1 MKKKLDTG
9 RRPGQAHSE
18 PRAESREPRAESR
31 EPRAESREPRA
42 ESREPRAESRE
53 PRAYGFV
60 MAAMP
65 RLSAP
70 SRRDCSPDSALA
82 ARSRRGGVPSLHRC
96 IAAVRRRGA
105 MALLFVLAAVAL
117 AAPAQAQTSVELVS
131 NFSETESSAGGLNSF
146 DQAQAFTTG
155 TNTGGYKLTSISLD
169 LSGQGGGGGSIAV
182 SIHSD
187 SSGNPGTSLG
197 TLGTHTASGGV
208 RTFSSTTGI
217 DLAASRTYFVVVDV
231 TGLLR
236 SSVSNTSS
244 DNESSTV
251 GWTIANGSVYRSK
264 DLTSGAWTDFAD
276 SKRIRINGYAKT
288 GGTDTTAP
296 AFASAAANGASL
308 VITFDEDLAAAAS
321 LANSAFTVKKTASG
335 GSEATVAL
343 STTVAPVISGT
354 TVTLTLD
361 TALVSTDGS
370 VKVTYTKP
378 ATGSANKLVDAA
390 SNETAT
396 FTDQTVTNNSN
407 TAPEFAND
415 TATRS
420 FTETV
425 GDATVTTAEDLG
437 SPITATDSDGD
448 TLTYTLG
455 GSDAVKF
462 DLDASS
468 GQLATKVGESYDREA
483 KASYSVTVTATD
495 PDTDSDSVA
504 VTINVDNATELP
516 LVPSGLSAVTSTI
529 HGANVDVAWTAPINA
544 GRPVLLTYDVQYRT
558 GADDWASQSVP
569 ANKTFVTLTGL
580 TAETSYDFQ
589 VRAVNLDGDGPWSDS
604 VTLRT
609 APAPTVPAAPTSFT
623 ATAGDGAVMLAWE
636 TVSDAGGSAIIEYQY
651 RHAAGTTVPGS
662 TNWNTVPDSGD
673 SGTDLYDERS
683 FTVTSLTNGT
693 EYAFELR
700 AVNAVGGGTK
710 ASPVTATPIA
720 PPLVSNIEQSV
731 NNNSSAVLG
740 TTAGSSHDLHQAF
753 TTGAVGARLTSITI
767 KLSALIENQPL
778 PTMTLHKG
786 SATSAAIATLSTT
799 GTASGFNANYTYTAP
814 ANTILAA
821 STTYYVVVQGGS
833 VNSYARATDSDSEDS
848 GSETGWS
855 VADGYGKRAA
865 ASTGDFTIDF
875 KALMIRVDG
884 TVASENT
891 AATGTPTIC

>member
-1 MKKKLDTG
+1 M
-9 RRPGQAHSE
+9 
-18 PRAESREPRAESR
+18 
-31 EPRAESREPRA
+31 
-42 ESREPRAESRE
+42 
-53 PRAYGFV
+53 
-60 MAAMP
+60 
-65 RLSAP
+65 
-70 SRRDCSPDSALA
+70 
-82 ARSRRGGVPSLHRC
+82 
-96 IAAVRRRGA
+96 
-105 MALLFVLAAVAL
+105 
-117 AAPAQAQTSVELVS
+117 
-131 NFSETESSAGGLNSF
+131 
-146 DQAQAFTTG
+146 
-155 TNTGGYKLTSISLD
+155 
-169 LSGQGGGGGSIAV
+169 
-182 SIHSD
+182 
-187 SSGNPGTSLG
+187 
-197 TLGTHTASGGV
+197 
-208 RTFSSTTGI
+208 
-217 DLAASRTYFVVVDV
+217 
-231 TGLLR
+231 
-236 SSVSNTSS
+236 
-244 DNESSTV
+244 
-251 GWTIANGSVYRSK
+251 
-264 DLTSGAWTDFAD
+264 
-276 SKRIRINGYAKT
+276 
-288 GGTDTTAP
+288 
-296 AFASAAANGASL
+296 
-308 VITFDEDLAAAAS
+308 
-321 LANSAFTVKKTASG
+321 KKTASG

-354 TVTLTLD
+354 TVTLTLG

-378 ATGSANKLVDAA
+378 TTGSANKLVDAA
-390 SNETAT
+390 GNETAT

-407 TAPEFAND
+407 NAPEFAND

-425 GDATVTTAEDLG
+425 ADATVTTAEDLG

-455 GSDAVKF
+455 GSDAAKF

-504 VTINVDNATELP
+504 VTINVDNATEVP
-516 LVPSGLSAVTSTI
+516 LAP
-529 HGANVDVAWTAPINA
+529 GAPTASPDTVNRSNTDVVWTAPINT
-544 GRPVLLTYDVQYRT
+544 GRPVLTTYDVRYRT
-558 GADDWASQSVP
+558 GSENWVSQSVP

-580 TAETSYDFQ
+580 TPSTIYEFQ
-589 VRAVNLDGDGPWSDS
+589 VRAVNLDGNGAWSDS
-604 VTLRT
+604 LTYTTGV
-609 APAPTVPAAPTSFT
+609 AATVPGAPTSFT
-623 ATAGDGAVMLAWE
+623 ATAGDGEVMLAWE
-636 TVSDAGGSAIIEYQY
+636 PVSETGGALITEFQY
-651 RHAAGTTVPGS
+651 RHAAGATVPDG
-662 TNWNTVPDSGD
+662 TDWNTVPDSGD

-683 FTVTSLTNGT
+683 FTVTSLTNDT

-700 AVNAVGGGTK
+700 AVNAVGGGTT
-710 ASPVTATPIA
+710 AGPVTATPIE

-731 NNNSSAVLG
+731 HNSSSAVLG

-821 STTYYVVVQGGS
+821 ATTYYVVVQGGS
-833 VNSYARATDSDSEDS
+833 VNSYARTTDSDSEDS

-865 ASTGDFTIDF
+865 ASTGDFTIDS

-884 TVASENT
+884 TVASDQHGRDWDADDHGAGYRPDYGRYDAHCHGRRHCRRGWIAKHLHLSMVPRGCGRHIE
-891 AATGTPTIC
+891 